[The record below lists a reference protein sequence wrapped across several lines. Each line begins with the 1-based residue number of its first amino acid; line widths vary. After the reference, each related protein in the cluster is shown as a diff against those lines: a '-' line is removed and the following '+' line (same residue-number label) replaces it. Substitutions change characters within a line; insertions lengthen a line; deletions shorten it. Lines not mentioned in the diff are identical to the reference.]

1 VRLDQLP
8 FNAPARIAAIEW
20 EKVSDKEG
28 RRLREL
34 GFDVGMGVEALHAG
48 LFGRDPLACKIGRM
62 TVAIRRAHA
71 AAISVELA
79 L

>member
-1 VRLDQLP
+1 MRLDQLP
-8 FNAPARIAAIEW
+8 FNAPARIAAIDW
-20 EKVSDKEG
+20 KQVSDTEG

-34 GFDVGMGVEALHAG
+34 GFDVGMAVESLHAG

-71 AAISVELA
+71 AAISVEPS
-79 L
+79 